1 MRVIDQ
7 SYQIKL
13 LADFGP
19 QSELIEDCGRVA
31 YQSEDLINEES
42 APKFVKMIRG
52 RNHGAVLEHSMM
64 TVKFITDRGV
74 SHELVRHRLASFTQ
88 ESTRYCN
95 YSKGKFGGHVTFI
108 RPSWMTDDKYL
119 GEFDVEKCSDMGCYK
134 IGDEQT
140 PENLWMVG
148 CLTAEDTYLS
158 LLRKEWTPQQ
168 ARSVLPNSLKTQI
181 AVTANLREWLHIF
194 QLRAIEKAAH
204 PQMRA
209 LMIPLYQEC
218 RQRAPHLFDLGDPE

>member
-1 MRVIDQ
+1 MKIIDQ

-88 ESTRYCN
+88 ESSRYCN
-95 YSKGKFGGHVTFI
+95 YSKGKFDNQVTFI
-108 RPSWMTDDKYL
+108 RPPWVTEKVLGVWGSTEGRVEIPIDLSNVDSTWFSSIAMTEIMYL
-119 GEFDVEKCSDMGCYK
+119 G
-134 IGDEQT
+134 
-140 PENLWMVG
+140 
-148 CLTAEDTYLS
+148 
-158 LLRKEWTPQQ
+158 LLRDGWSPQQ

-181 AVTANLREWLHIF
+181 AVTTNFREWLHIF
-194 QLRAIEKAAH
+194 QLRAIEKTAH
-204 PQMRA
+204 PQMRD

-218 RQRAPHLFDLGDPE
+218 RRRAPHLFDLGDPE

>member
-1 MRVIDQ
+1 MKIIDQ

-42 APKFVKMIRG
+42 APKFVKMIRD

-88 ESTRYCN
+88 ESSRYCN
-95 YSKGKFGGHVTFI
+95 YSKGKFDNQVTFI
-108 RPSWMTDDKYL
+108 RPPWVTEKVLGVWGSTEGRVEIPIDLSNVDSTWFSSIAMTEIMYL
-119 GEFDVEKCSDMGCYK
+119 G
-134 IGDEQT
+134 
-140 PENLWMVG
+140 
-148 CLTAEDTYLS
+148 
-158 LLRKEWTPQQ
+158 LLRDGWSPQQ

-181 AVTANLREWLHIF
+181 AVTTNFREWLHIF
-194 QLRAIEKAAH
+194 QLRAIEKTAH
-204 PQMRA
+204 PQMRD

-218 RQRAPHLFDLGDPE
+218 RRRAPHLFDLGDPE